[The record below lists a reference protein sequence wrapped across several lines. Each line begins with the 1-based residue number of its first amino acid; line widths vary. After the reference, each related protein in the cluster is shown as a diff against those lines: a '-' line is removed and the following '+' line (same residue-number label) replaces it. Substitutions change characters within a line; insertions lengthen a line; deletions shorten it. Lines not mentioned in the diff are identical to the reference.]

1 MQRFCHR
8 CHGELPVFAP
18 GSMQSSDDALLFCP
32 RCSAPQILLPEHMRT
47 EGDGGPS
54 TTGTTPPP
62 RPYAVDPRQIDW
74 RVALASAGLVALAAA
89 ILRVLGLRFD
99 FFAILWFFWMI
110 SGANV
115 TLNTYARRRPLAWVN
130 ARVGFRIGIVTG
142 ILMLA
147 AVSVSYGAAGVAKRY
162 VLHDMAQS
170 DEQAA
175 IDAKVMQTK
184 FQAWMQQQNIDPETR
199 KNYALV
205 VDSPMMNSPE
215 MRAGSTL
222 AGYGFAGL
230 LLILVCAGVGALTGM
245 LRGVRMAH
253 QRREG

>member
-1 MQRFCHR
+1 
-8 CHGELPVFAP
+8 
-18 GSMQSSDDALLFCP
+18 MQSSDDALLFCP

-62 RPYAVDPRQIDW
+62 RPNPVDPRQIDW
-74 RVALASAGLVALAAA
+74 PVALSAAGFVALVAA

-99 FFAILWFFWMI
+99 FLSILWFFWMI

-115 TLNTYARRRPLAWVN
+115 ALNTYARRRPLAWVN
-130 ARVGFRIGIVTG
+130 ARVGLRIGVVTG
-142 ILMLA
+142 VLMLG
-147 AVSVSYGAAGVAKRY
+147 AVSVSFGVAGLAKRY

-175 IDAKVMQTK
+175 NDAKVMQAK
-184 FQAWMQQQNIDPETR
+184 FQAWMQQQNVDPETR
-199 KNYALV
+199 KNYAMV
-205 VDSPMMNSPE
+205 IDSPLMNSPE

-222 AGYGFAGL
+222 AGYGFAGF

-245 LRGVRMAH
+245 LRGARVAH
-253 QRREG
+253 QGREG